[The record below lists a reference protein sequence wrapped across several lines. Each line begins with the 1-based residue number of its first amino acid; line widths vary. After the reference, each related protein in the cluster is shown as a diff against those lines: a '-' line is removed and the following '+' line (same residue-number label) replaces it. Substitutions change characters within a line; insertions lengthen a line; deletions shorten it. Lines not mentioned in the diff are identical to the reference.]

1 MRARARAPPRV
12 GANSCCGYTAAP
24 MRDPSISEPLPWLRE
39 PAVFGHSPPLA
50 VPASSGL
57 LTLRREGTEA
67 PAEPTTKPDAAEAEA
82 DTAHRLHRR
91 FDRIGRL
98 VGDAAMQ
105 KLLGSHVMVL
115 GLGGVGSW
123 AAEALARSGVGR
135 LSLVDFD
142 LVCVTNANRQLHAMR
157 GTTGKPK
164 AEVMAARLEAIHP
177 TCAIEGVRSFYEAST
192 SDELL
197 ARKPDLIID
206 AIDNLTAKA
215 HLIATCRE
223 RGIPLVVSGGA
234 SGRMDP
240 TQIRISDLGEVEGD
254 PFLAALRKLLRR
266 KHQLPATRDW
276 GIPAVHSLESPS
288 LPVELGYDDGQGF
301 RCVCP
306 QGENGKHTCD
316 DRNLIYGTAGFVTGS
331 FGFACASVAVKT
343 LIAPA
348 ALRA

>member
-1 MRARARAPPRV
+1 MPAPSTTQP
-12 GANSCCGYTAAP
+12 P
-24 MRDPSISEPLPWLRE
+24 PWQPEPQRDR
-39 PAVFGHSPPLA
+39 
-50 VPASSGL
+50 L
-57 LTLRREGTEA
+57 LTLRREPPA
-67 PAEPTTKPDAAEAEA
+67 PAPVADQAGDAETEY
-82 DTAHRLHRR
+82 RLHRR

-105 KLLGSHVMVL
+105 RLLGSHVMVV

-135 LSLVDFD
+135 LTLVDFD

-177 TCAIEGVRSFYEAST
+177 TCTIEGVRSFYEAST
-192 SDELL
+192 CEELL
-197 ARKPDLIID
+197 ARAPDLVID

-215 HLIATCRE
+215 HLVATCRA

-240 TQIRISDLGEVEGD
+240 TQIRITDLAEVEGD

-266 KHQLPATRDW
+266 KHDFPTERDW
-276 GIPAVHSLESPS
+276 AIPAVHSLEPPRAP
-288 LPVELGYDDGQGF
+288 LTLDYDHGEGF

-306 QGENGKHTCD
+306 QGDNGKHTCD

-331 FGFACASVAVKT
+331 FGFACASVAVQT
-343 LIAPA
+343 LITQ
-348 ALRA
+348 R

>member
-1 MRARARAPPRV
+1 M
-12 GANSCCGYTAAP
+12 YTTAP
-24 MRDPSISEPLPWLRE
+24 MRDPSSSDERPAWLRQ
-39 PAVFGHSPPLA
+39 
-50 VPASSGL
+50 PASSGL
-57 LTLRREGTEA
+57 LTLRREAAESV
-67 PAEPTTKPDAAEAEA
+67 AEPQPQARPEVDEPES
-82 DTAHRLHRR
+82 AHRLHRR

-98 VGDAAMQ
+98 VGDAAMH
-105 KLLGSHVMVL
+105 KLLGSHVMVI

-177 TCAIEGVRSFYEAST
+177 TCAIEGVRSFYEAAT

-197 ARKPDLIID
+197 AREPDLIID

-215 HLIATCRE
+215 HLVATCRT

-240 TQIRISDLGEVEGD
+240 TQIRISDLSEIEGD

-266 KHQLPATRDW
+266 KHQLPAERDW
-276 GIPAVHSLESPS
+276 GIPTVHSLESASMP
-288 LPVELGYDDGQGF
+288 LELGYDDGKGF

-306 QGENGKHTCD
+306 QGDNGKHTCD
-316 DRNLIYGTAGFVTGS
+316 DRNLIYGTAGFVTGG

-343 LIAPA
+343 LIST
-348 ALRA
+348 

>member
-1 MRARARAPPRV
+1 
-12 GANSCCGYTAAP
+12 
-24 MRDPSISEPLPWLRE
+24 MRDPSISDERPPWLRK
-39 PAVFGHSPPLA
+39 
-50 VPASSGL
+50 PASSGL
-57 LTLRREGTEA
+57 LTLRREGAESI
-67 PAEPTTKPDAAEAEA
+67 AEPQAEPHPQPESEPEPEPES
-82 DTAHRLHRR
+82 AHRLHRR

-105 KLLGSHVMVL
+105 KLLGSHVMVI

-142 LVCVTNANRQLHAMR
+142 LVCITNANRQLHAMR

-164 AEVMAARLEAIHP
+164 AEIMAARLEAIHP
-177 TCAIEGVRSFYEAST
+177 TCAIEGVRSFYDATT

-197 ARKPDLIID
+197 AREPDLIID

-215 HLIATCRE
+215 HLIATCRT

-240 TQIRISDLGEVEGD
+240 TQVRVGDLSEIEGD

-266 KHQLPATRDW
+266 KHALPTERGW
-276 GIPAVHSLESPS
+276 GIPTVHSLESASMP
-288 LPVELGYDDGQGF
+288 LELGYDDGKGF

-306 QGENGKHTCD
+306 QGDNGKHTCD

-343 LIAPA
+343 LIS
-348 ALRA
+348 